1 VSKLLKARVRGIYST
16 ALTKLLLDNGFEI
29 IQPSATIRKRF
40 NLEENPS
47 PPDLKIKDR
56 HDLQGIRVLGSPEAV
71 DVFQTLLHSLLT
83 DVLTRKWSVQ
93 IDGIYKGNVVGV
105 EEDIF
110 YVELGNGVVGVLPK
124 CEFTEGNSK
133 QIIVQVERNRIGS
146 ILPVLTTKLKIVG
159 KYAILAKNS
168 KVGVSFKIRDFNKRA
183 ELYALGKK
191 LASTEWG
198 IIWREPAAN
207 QPKEVLENEIAALKA
222 KAENLSEKAQK
233 TETPSLLV
241 DGLCFMNVEFPAI
254 SKSQLDKLRA
264 SLVPTLNGHH
274 FYKSC
279 GGKVS
284 AALGMAEKLL
294 KEGKDITEVE
304 ELFKQQIAAEFP
316 EIGSVVDVIH
326 VKPSGKVLYLGQ
338 ATIENLSNRQI
349 RYSRTIRASGFYDGL
364 CVAKEAGDK
373 AISETKIGEW
383 WITTKYFSKD
393 GELKGAYININTP
406 VEVYPEAIRYVD
418 LEVDVCISPDGAVKV
433 LDMDKLEKA
442 LEKGIISQKI
452 FETIKGKVEEILER
466 QGNAEA
472 VLN

>member
-1 VSKLLKARVRGIYST
+1 MFKARVRGIYST

-40 NLEENPS
+40 NLEENKS

-56 HDLQGIRVLGSPEAV
+56 YDLQGIRVLGSPEAV
-71 DVFQTLLHSLLT
+71 NVFQALLHDFLT
-83 DVLTRKWSVQ
+83 DVLTRKWSVHV
-93 IDGIYKGNVVGV
+93 DGIYKGNIVGV
-105 EEDIF
+105 EDDAF

-133 QIIVQVERNRIGS
+133 QIIVQVERKRMGS
-146 ILPVLTTKLKIVG
+146 MSPVLTTKLKIVG
-159 KYAILAKNS
+159 KYAILVKNS
-168 KVGVSFKIRDFNKRA
+168 KVGVSFKIRDLNKRA

-191 LASTEWG
+191 LASKEWG
-198 IIWREPAAN
+198 IIWREPSAN
-207 QPKEVLENEIAALKA
+207 QTQEVLENEIATLKA
-222 KAENLSEKAQK
+222 KTEILSEKAQK
-233 TETPSLLV
+233 TGAPSLLI
-241 DGLCFMNVEFPAI
+241 DGLCFMNVEFPAT

-279 GGKVS
+279 GGKIS
-284 AALGMAEKLL
+284 AALEMAEKLL
-294 KEGKDITEVE
+294 EKGQDITEVE
-304 ELFKQQIAAEFP
+304 ELFKKQVAAEFP

-338 ATIENLSNRQI
+338 ATMESLDNGHIK
-349 RYSRTIRASGFYDGL
+349 YSRTIRTSGLYDGL
-364 CVAKEAGDK
+364 GVAKEAGDK

-383 WITTKYFSKD
+383 WITTRYFSKG
-393 GELKGAYININTP
+393 GELKGTYINLNTP
-406 VEVYPEAIRYVD
+406 VEVYPKAIRYVD
-418 LEVDVCISPDGAVKV
+418 LEVDVCVSPDGAVKV

-452 FETIKGKVEEILER
+452 FKTIKEKVEKILEKQR
-466 QGNAEA
+466 NAEA

>member
-1 VSKLLKARVRGIYST
+1 MSKLLKARVRGIYST

-29 IQPSATIRKRF
+29 IQPSTTIRKRF
-40 NLEENPS
+40 NLEENQS

-56 HDLQGIRVLGSPEAV
+56 YDLQGIRVLGSPEAV

-83 DVLTRKWSVQ
+83 DVLTRKWNVHV
-93 IDGIYKGNVVGV
+93 DGIYKGNIVSV
-105 EEDIF
+105 EEDTF
-110 YVELGNGVVGVLPK
+110 YVELGNDVVGVLPK
-124 CEFTEGNSK
+124 NEFTEGNSK
-133 QIIVQVERNRIGS
+133 QIVVQVERKRMGS
-146 ILPVLTTKLKIVG
+146 MRPVLTTKLKIIG
-159 KYAILAKNS
+159 KYAILARNS

-191 LASTEWG
+191 LASTDWG

-207 QPKEVLENEIAALKA
+207 QSKEVLENEIATLRT
-222 KAENLSEKAQK
+222 KAETLSEKAQK

-241 DGLCFMNVEFPAI
+241 DGLCFMNVEFPAT
-254 SKSQLDKLRA
+254 SKSQLDELRA
-264 SLVPTLNGHH
+264 SLVPTLKGHH

-284 AALGMAEKLL
+284 AALEMAEKLL
-294 KEGKDITEVE
+294 DKGQDIMEVE
-304 ELFKQQIAAEFP
+304 ELFKKQVATEFP
-316 EIGSVVDVIH
+316 EIGSILDVMH
-326 VKPSGKVLYLGQ
+326 VKPSGKVLHLGQ
-338 ATIENLSNRQI
+338 ATIESLGNGQI
-349 RYSRTIRASGFYDGL
+349 RYSRTIRTSGIYDGL
-364 CVAKEAGDK
+364 DVAKEAGDK

-383 WITTKYFSKD
+383 WITTKYFSEG
-393 GELKGAYININTP
+393 GELKGTYINLNTP
-406 VEVYPEAIRYVD
+406 VEVYPKAIRYVD
-418 LEVDVCISPDGAVKV
+418 LEVDVCISPNGAVKV